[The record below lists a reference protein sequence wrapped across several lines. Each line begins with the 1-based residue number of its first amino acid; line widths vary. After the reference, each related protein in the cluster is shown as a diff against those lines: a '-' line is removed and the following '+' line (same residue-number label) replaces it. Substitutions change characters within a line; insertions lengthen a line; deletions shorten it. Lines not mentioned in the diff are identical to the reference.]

1 VRRWLP
7 RVLVLLVVSLAPWFS
22 SGAQP
27 AQITLLSREGRR
39 AVTTT
44 PVNGQDYL
52 SLDELT
58 PIFQLTVR
66 EDRLA
71 GGVTVTGRNR
81 SLVLTPDQS
90 VVSVQGRLVSL
101 AQPPVRQGNRLLVP
115 VEFLPRAL
123 GPLLEQRMEFRRPSR
138 LVVIGDL
145 RVPRV
150 IVRGEFGAQT
160 AQVVFEITPPAA
172 PTVTATPGQLTV
184 QFEAD
189 AVDLTL
195 PTLPAQ
201 GFLQALRAGDN
212 LTSVVLATGSR
223 FGTYRATS
231 QPADASS
238 TRLVLDLLALGA
250 DTAAPG
256 PSPGPP
262 APAVPPAAPA
272 APPTGG
278 VAIGSPTPA
287 FRTIVIDPGHGGD
300 ELGATGPGGT
310 VEKDI
315 TLQVARRLRTLIET
329 RLGLRVL
336 LTRDDDRTVPHD
348 QRTAFANNNRAD
360 LFLSIHANAAVR
372 PAPRGA
378 EVYYLSVERAE
389 TEARRVAEGTSPA
402 LPQLGGGTRTIDLI
416 LWETAQARHL
426 EQSAVLA
433 GVVEQSLRTQV
444 EMSPRPVQ
452 QAPFRVL
459 VGANMPAVLV
469 EIGYLSN
476 PEQEQA
482 IAGAAYQDRIAQAL
496 LDAIVR
502 YRDSATAAAP
512 RPPA

>member
-7 RVLVLLVVSLAPWFS
+7 RVLLLLVVSLAALPPS
-22 SGAQP
+22 AAQP
-27 AQITLLSREGRR
+27 PQVTLLSREGRR
-39 AVTTT
+39 AVATS
-44 PVNGQDYL
+44 PVNGQDYVA
-52 SLDELT
+52 LDELA

-71 GGVTVTGRNR
+71 GGVTVSGRNR
-81 SLVLTPDQS
+81 SLVLTPDQT

-101 AQPPVRQGNRLLVP
+101 TQPPVRQGNRLLVP

-123 GPLLEQRMEFRRPSR
+123 APLLEQRMEFRRPSR

-150 IVRGEFGAQT
+150 LVRGEFGAQS
-160 AQVVFEITPPAA
+160 AQITFEITPPAA
-172 PTVTATPGQLTV
+172 PTVSATPGQLTV

-189 AVDLTL
+189 AIDLTMPAL
-195 PTLPAQ
+195 PQQQA
-201 GFLQALRAGDN
+201 FLQGLRAGDN
-212 LTSVVLATGSR
+212 LTSVVLTTGPR
-223 FGTYRATS
+223 FATYRATS

-238 TRLVLDLLALGA
+238 TRLVLDLLAPGTE
-250 DTAAPG
+250 TAAPPVAPPVAG
-256 PSPGPP
+256 PTAPPP
-262 APAVPPAAPA
+262 APPFAGPGVGMPAP
-272 APPTGG
+272 G
-278 VAIGSPTPA
+278 V
-287 FRTIVIDPGHGGD
+287 RTVVIDPGHGGD
-300 ELGATGPGGT
+300 ELGAQGPGGT

-315 TLQVARRLRTLIET
+315 TLQVSRRLRTLIET
-329 RLGLRVL
+329 RLGMRVL

-360 LFLSIHANAAVR
+360 LFISIHANAAVR
-372 PAPRGA
+372 PAPKGA
-378 EVYYLSVERAE
+378 EVYYLSIERAE
-389 TEARRVAEGTSPA
+389 SEARRVAEGTSPA

-426 EQSAVLA
+426 EQSAVFA
-433 GVVEQSLRTQV
+433 GLVEQSLRGQV

-476 PEQEQA
+476 AEQEQA

-502 YRDSATAAAP
+502 YRDSAAAASL